1 MVSSLAGD
9 LFCNSFVEGE
19 LPIQGQ
25 EIRAGRV
32 SEREGVQRGG
42 GECDN
47 MTVVPAKRHVQLS
60 DGVIVRRTD
69 AYHP

>member
-1 MVSSLAGD
+1 M
-9 LFCNSFVEGE
+9 
-19 LPIQGQ
+19 QGQ

-42 GECDN
+42 GDRDN
-47 MTVVPAKRHVQLS
+47 MTVVVAERHVQLS

>member
-1 MVSSLAGD
+1 M
-9 LFCNSFVEGE
+9 
-19 LPIQGQ
+19 QGQ

-42 GECDN
+42 GDRDN
-47 MTVVPAKRHVQLS
+47 MTVVVAERHVQLS

-69 AYHP
+69 AYHPPQQGMISSFFLGKLFFGY